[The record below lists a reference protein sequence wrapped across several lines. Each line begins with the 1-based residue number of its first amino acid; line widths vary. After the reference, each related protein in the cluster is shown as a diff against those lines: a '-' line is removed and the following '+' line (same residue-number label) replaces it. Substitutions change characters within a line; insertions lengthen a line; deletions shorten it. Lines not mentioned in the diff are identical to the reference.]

1 MDVWKVVLRLWAL
14 LSLLSLAIDAICI
27 GLDLNGRAAAPLQDL
42 YDTYHVSHVTVFL
55 FSAPAPFVLA
65 ILMPLLGVLL
75 IFIRW
80 SVGIEAPDPPPRKTP
95 RTVATIERKRRG
107 RSGVAARRNAA

>member
-14 LSLLSLAIDAICI
+14 LSLLSLVIDAICI
-27 GLDLNGRAAAPLQDL
+27 GLDLNGRAAAPLHDL
-42 YDTYHVSHVTVFL
+42 YETYRVSHVTVFL

-65 ILMPLLGVLL
+65 VIMPLLGVLL

-80 SVGIEAPDPPPRKTP
+80 SVGIEAPGARPRKTP
-95 RTVATIERKRRG
+95 QIAATIERKRRG

>member
-1 MDVWKVVLRLWAL
+1 MEVWKVVLRLWAL
-14 LSLLSLAIDAICI
+14 LSLLSLAIDAACI
-27 GLDLNGRAAAPLQDL
+27 WLDFAGTVAPLRDI

-65 ILMPLLGVLL
+65 IVMPILGGFL

-80 SVGIEAPDPPPRKTP
+80 SVGISAPPDAHPRKKP
-95 RTVATIERKRRG
+95 RTAAIARPSHAVARQND
-107 RSGVAARRNAA
+107 AA